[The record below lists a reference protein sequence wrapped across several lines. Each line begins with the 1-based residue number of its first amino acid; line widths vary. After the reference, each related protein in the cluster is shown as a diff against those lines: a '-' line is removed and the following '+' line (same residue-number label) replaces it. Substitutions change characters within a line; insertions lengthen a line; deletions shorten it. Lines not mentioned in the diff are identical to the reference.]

1 MIQKIKYLFKKY
13 ILRKTTVLDILLYA
27 DKNHCTGLCISFES
41 ACWHYNV
48 KYSTFKEKCTQF
60 DRNIAIEY
68 FGAVKDIWWWPQAI
82 WNTGRQRFLDYLIDY
97 YRKRPPI
104 FI

>member
-13 ILRKTTVLDILLYA
+13 ILRKVTVLDILLYA
-27 DKNHCTGLCISFES
+27 DKNHWTGLCYSFEH
-41 ACWHYNV
+41 ACWHYDV
-48 KYSTFKEKCTQF
+48 DYSKFKKKCTKF
-60 DRNIAIEY
+60 NRNEAIEH

-82 WNTGRQRFLDYLIDY
+82 WQTGRQRFLDYLIDY
-97 YRKRPPI
+97 YSKQPPI

>member
-13 ILRKTTVLDILLYA
+13 ILRKTTVLDVLLYA
-27 DKNHCTGLCISFES
+27 NKDHWSGLCYSFQN
-41 ACWHYNV
+41 ACRHYDID
-48 KYSTFKEKCTQF
+48 YSVFRYKCVQF
-60 DRNIAIEY
+60 NRDEAIKN
-68 FGAVKDIWWWPQAI
+68 FGAVNSNWWWPRAE

-97 YRKRPPI
+97 YRKQPPI